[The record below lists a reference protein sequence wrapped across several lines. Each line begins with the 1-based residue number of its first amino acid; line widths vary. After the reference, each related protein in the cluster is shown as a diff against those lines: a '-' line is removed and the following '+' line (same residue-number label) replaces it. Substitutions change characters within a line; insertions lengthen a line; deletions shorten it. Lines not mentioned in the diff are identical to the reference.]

1 MIGRE
6 NGAELVFHER
16 NCLDFCMFRLGFDK
30 PQIYS
35 VVQHILFDEAGIIY
49 HSLYP
54 ERRKGFLI
62 IFDQSGKD
70 MGADGNAGA
79 DADGTQGIP
88 VLDFFFHIFKKRNNV
103 QGIQKAVCR
112 SILPVLLQPGLQKAG
127 PGEALRQL
135 L

>member
-1 MIGRE
+1 HAALDCKRMIGRE

-35 VVQHILFDEAGIIY
+35 VVQYILFDEAGIIY
-49 HSLYP
+49 YSLYP

-103 QGIQKAVCR
+103 QGIAVKFT
-112 SILPVLLQPGLQKAG
+112 SGLSRTDAPADPFKK
-127 PGEALRQL
+127 PY
-135 L
+135 